1 MKKIAFYI
9 LCNLFLTA
17 LTAQE
22 QFIEKRAKFIT
33 RFPFKQLSGGVI
45 LLQAKFNDN
54 PAPLNF
60 ILDTGSGGISLD
72 SSTCAE
78 FNIPHS
84 PSGRTINGIAG
95 IREVDFAKNNT
106 LVLPGLKVEGLDFYI
121 NNYDILTSVY
131 GEKIDGIIGY
141 SFFSRYIVKVNFD
154 SIQIE
159 IFQPG
164 SIRYPRGGYLLHPL
178 FTTLPIQPLVLTDE
192 RTVNANFYLDTGA
205 GLSFLLSKDF
215 ADDSAVLMKK
225 RQLLPIQAQGL
236 GGNKRMMIT
245 VIKEVR
251 IGPYRFKKVPTYIL
265 DDEYNA
271 TSYPF
276 LGGLLGNDILKKFN
290 ITFNYKKREIHLL
303 PNSHFRDRFEYSY
316 TGMSIF
322 FIDGKIIIDDIIP
335 GSPADKAKFKKD
347 DIIIAVN
354 NNVTNDINQYKDILQ
369 STDGKVRVVVM
380 RNNSPQIIMFRVGK
394 II

>member
-54 PAPLNF
+54 PATLNF

-141 SFFSRYIVKVNFD
+141 SFFSRCIVKVNFD

-159 IFQPG
+159 VFEPG

>member
-1 MKKIAFYI
+1 MKKIVFYI
-9 LCNLFLTA
+9 LCNFWVTA
-17 LTAQE
+17 SIAQE

-45 LLQAKFNDN
+45 LVQAKFNNN
-54 PAPLNF
+54 PASLNF

-159 IFQPG
+159 VFEPG

>member
-1 MKKIAFYI
+1 MKKLVFYI
-9 LCNLFLTA
+9 LCNFWLTA

-22 QFIEKRAKFIT
+22 QFVEKRAKFIT
-33 RFPFKQLSGGVI
+33 RFPFRQLTGGVVLI
-45 LLQAKFNDN
+45 QAKFNDK
-54 PAPLNF
+54 PTLLNF

-72 SSTCAE
+72 SATCAE
-78 FNIPHS
+78 LKIPHS
-84 PSGRTINGIAG
+84 PSGRTISGIAG

-121 NNYDILTSVY
+121 NNYDILTAVY

-141 SFFSRYIVKVNFD
+141 SFFSRYIVKVNYD
-154 SIQIE
+154 SVNIE
-159 IFQPG
+159 VFEPG

-178 FTTLPIQPLVLTDE
+178 FTTLPIQPLTIKDE
-192 RTVNANFYLDTGA
+192 RTVNANFYFDSGA

-215 ADDSAVLMKK
+215 AEDSTVLMKK
-225 RQLLPIQAQGL
+225 RKLFPIQAQGL
-236 GGNKRMMIT
+236 GGNKQMMIT
-245 VIKEVR
+245 VIKEVK
-251 IGPYRFKKVPTYIL
+251 IGPYKFRRVPTYIL

-276 LGGLLGNDILKKFN
+276 LGGLIGNDILKKFN
-290 ITFNYKKREIHLL
+290 TIFNYKKREIHLL

-322 FIDGKIIIDDIIP
+322 FIDGKIIIDDVIP

-347 DIIIAVN
+347 DIIISVDN
-354 NNVTNDINQYKDILQ
+354 NFSNDINQYKDILQ
-369 STDGKVRVVVM
+369 STSSKVKVVIL
-380 RNNSPQIIMFRVGK
+380 RNNTPLIIEFK
-394 II
+394 IGSII

>member
-1 MKKIAFYI
+1 MKKIVFYI
-9 LCNLFLTA
+9 LCNFWLA
-17 LTAQE
+17 ASIAQE

-45 LLQAKFNDN
+45 LVQAKFNNN
-54 PAPLNF
+54 PASLNF

-106 LVLPGLKVEGLDFYI
+106 LVLPGLKVQGLDFYI
-121 NNYDILTSVY
+121 NNYDILSSVY

-141 SFFSRYIVKVNFD
+141 SFFSRYIVKVDFD
-154 SIQIE
+154 SVNIE
-159 IFQPG
+159 VFEQG

-178 FTTLPIQPLVLTDE
+178 FTTLPIQSLTIKDE
-192 RTVNANFYLDTGA
+192 RTVEANFYLDTGA

-215 ADDSAVLMKK
+215 TEDSMVLMKK
-225 RQLLPIQAQGL
+225 RKLFPIQAQGL

-245 VIKEVR
+245 VIKEVKV
-251 IGPYRFKKVPTYIL
+251 GPYRFRRVPTYIL

-276 LGGLLGNDILKKFN
+276 LGGLLGNDILKRFN
-290 ITFNYKKREIHLL
+290 IIFNYKKREIHLL
-303 PNSHFRDRFEYSY
+303 PNSHFRDRFEYTY

-322 FIDGKIIIDDIIP
+322 FIDGKVVIDDVIP

-347 DIIIAVN
+347 DIIISVDN
-354 NNVTNDINQYKDILQ
+354 NISNDINQYKDILQ
-369 STDGKVRVVVM
+369 STESKVKVVIL
-380 RNNSPQIIMFRVGK
+380 RNNTPVLIEFKMGK